1 MIDKAIALT
10 VHQAGACPLLK
21 AGDRWLIESNEISR
35 LGNAHLCAQAVCS
48 LYPKLRDLMTT
59 LPPNATLPDDY
70 LLCDAPGC
78 DAAFRMELTTAAAA
92 VSQSSQVD
100 AAGVPTV
107 IPASTPSNTRRLD
120 RGTQTATKQLKK
132 AGPFLSRLPKDL
144 AAELVCT
151 CTTRR
156 FEDGQIIVMQGI
168 VNEQLYIV
176 AEGHVEVVKIN
187 DKQEETVLV
196 TLSEGD
202 CFGEMSVLTGELTS
216 AEVRSR
222 GPSAV
227 LFVHKDTLEGLLMK
241 RPLLS
246 REFSKLLADRLKATN
261 LSLES
266 ELSRGVIGKLS
277 MISLLDLI
285 QTLAQS
291 RQTGT
296 LVLTRFGDTARLGF
310 RGGAMVTAILN
321 ELRAEEAFYKSACW
335 PDGDF
340 CFEKT
345 EPPDDESQRIAA
357 DNMSLMMEA
366 MRRMDEARAA
376 ESSSKAEQ

>member
-1 MIDKAIALT
+1 MIEKAIALT
-10 VHQAGACPLLK
+10 VHQAGSCPLLK
-21 AGDRWLIESNEISR
+21 PGDRWLIEANEISK
-35 LGNAHLCAQAVCS
+35 LGTAHICAQAVCC
-48 LYPKLRDLMTT
+48 LYPKLRDLITT
-59 LPPNATLPDDY
+59 LPSNATLPDDY

-78 DAAFRMELTTAAAA
+78 DAAFRMELTTAPILVAP
-92 VSQSSQVD
+92 VD

-107 IPASTPSNTRRLD
+107 IPASNPSSTRRLE
-120 RGTQTATKQLKK
+120 RSTAVGQKPQKK
-132 AGPFLSRLPKDL
+132 AGPFLSRLPKEL

-156 FEDGQIIVMQGI
+156 FEDGQIIVMQGV
-168 VNEQLYIV
+168 VNDQLYIV
-176 AEGHVEVVKIN
+176 AEGHVEVVKIGE
-187 DKQEETVLV
+187 KQEETVLV

-296 LVLTRFGDTARLGF
+296 LVLARFGDEARLGF
-310 RGGAMVTAILN
+310 RGGSMVTAILN
-321 ELRAEEAFYKSACW
+321 DLRGEEAFYKSACW
-335 PDGDF
+335 IDGDF

-345 EPPDDESQRIAA
+345 EPPDDESQRITA

-366 MRRMDEARAA
+366 MRRMDEARAS
-376 ESSSKAEQ
+376 ESKAAT

>member
-1 MIDKAIALT
+1 MIDRPIALT

-21 AGDRWLIESNEISR
+21 PGDRWIFDSLEIGKSGGAR
-35 LGNAHLCAQAVCS
+35 LCAHAVCS
-48 LYPKLRDLMTT
+48 VYPKLRDLIAV
-59 LPPNATLPDDY
+59 LPSNSTLPDDY

-78 DAAFRMELTTAAAA
+78 DAAFRMELTTAGALQALPA
-92 VSQSSQVD
+92 SVD
-100 AAGVPTV
+100 ASGVPTV
-107 IPASTPSNTRRLD
+107 IPASSPSNTRRMD
-120 RGTQTATKQLKK
+120 RAPAVGTKSLKK
-132 AGPFLSRLPKDL
+132 AGPFLSRLPKEL
-144 AAELVCT
+144 AAELVLT
-151 CTTRR
+151 CSTRR
-156 FEDGQIIVMQGI
+156 FEDGQIIVMQGV
-168 VNEQLYIV
+168 VNESLFLV
-176 AEGHVEVVKIN
+176 AEGHVEVVKIS
-187 DKQEETVLV
+187 DSQEETVLV

-222 GPSAV
+222 GPAAV
-227 LFVHKDTLEGLLMK
+227 LHVHKDVLEGLLMK

-261 LSLES
+261 LSLEN

-296 LVLTRFGDTARLGF
+296 LVLNRFGDQARLGF
-310 RGGAMVTAILN
+310 RAGQMVTAILG
-321 ELRAEEAFYKSACW
+321 EVRGEDAFYKSACW

-345 EPPDDESQRIAA
+345 EPPSDESQRVVA

-366 MRRMDEARAA
+366 MRRMDEARSAD
-376 ESSSKAEQ
+376 SKVLQ